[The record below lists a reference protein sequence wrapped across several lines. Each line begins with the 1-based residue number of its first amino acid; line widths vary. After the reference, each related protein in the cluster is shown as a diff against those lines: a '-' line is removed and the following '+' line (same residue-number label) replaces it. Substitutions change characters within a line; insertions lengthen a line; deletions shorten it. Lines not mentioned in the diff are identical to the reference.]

1 MEFETALGRFWSNI
15 RLGGAGLAVALA
27 VSLSPVAAQDSTDTA
42 TSGEPAETAT
52 EVDLANRT
60 QFGAWIVTCEAATVR
75 RTVCRLVQEQTLR
88 DSGALVARFIAQ
100 PVSDGAILLAQTPMG
115 TYLPGG
121 AVYRFAGNED
131 IEQREMIWQR
141 CLGDVC
147 EAAAPLDED
156 ELALFSDNDALLF
169 GFRMDVASDPIILN
183 VDISQFND
191 ALTAL
196 RDATS
201 NE

>member
-1 MEFETALGRFWSNI
+1 MEFETALGRFWSNM
-15 RLGGAGLAVALA
+15 RLGGAGLAAALA

-42 TSGEPAETAT
+42 TSEEPAETAT
-52 EVDLANRT
+52 AVDLANRT

-131 IEQREMIWQR
+131 LEQREMIWQR

-156 ELALFSDNDALLF
+156 ELALFAENDALLF

-191 ALTAL
+191 ALIAL

-201 NE
+201 TE

>member
-1 MEFETALGRFWSNI
+1 MEFETALGRFWSNM